1 MSDAKSGL
9 MLRQLNRARYSHW
22 ESYLERI
29 RHAARMI
36 ARDQG
41 FTDDGALTFPH
52 ALPEFRPD
60 YLGETIAAA
69 MLASTK
75 RRVADEEDW
84 ERWRPHL
91 LALIQK
97 VLNWPEGTRVR
108 ATALAAAKDALGI
121 RFGDGFFSD
130 DETLAETCV
139 DLRCFSAETLPQGQP
154 AAVQIRYGHHLVGL
168 AFISGLEP
176 YGHVSRVESILD
188 QARDFSL
195 RKSTGSFAGHWPF
208 WRAAFGYLADEL
220 RRRPRGDALKHLRD
234 DAKRAVSAGIQ
245 TCLHR
250 YLAPSRSGNG
260 ASEPA
265 TPVVADTP
273 IPVLMYHR
281 VSDDGDPAL
290 NRYRVTPA
298 QFRLQM
304 EWLKHNGFEPISLD
318 AMKEMRQGRRQ
329 LPRRPVLISFDDG
342 YSDFYHNAW
351 PVLRALD
358 FPSVMF
364 VVAGRVGERSD
375 WDEDLGRP
383 EPLMTWQ
390 QLLEISAAGVSIGS
404 HSVLHRRFS
413 RLSVL
418 EAHGEMQDS
427 ASIIE
432 RNLGRRPSSF
442 CYPYGVYDRSIEQIL
457 PICGYE
463 FGFTCDV
470 AAASL
475 RGNPLRL
482 PRIEVMGSD
491 DLDGFAASVMA
502 QMDRPR
508 VDIARGSV
516 SSS

>member
-1 MSDAKSGL
+1 
-9 MLRQLNRARYSHW
+9 
-22 ESYLERI
+22 
-29 RHAARMI
+29 
-36 ARDQG
+36 
-41 FTDDGALTFPH
+41 
-52 ALPEFRPD
+52 
-60 YLGETIAAA
+60 
-69 MLASTK
+69 
-75 RRVADEEDW
+75 
-84 ERWRPHL
+84 
-91 LALIQK
+91 
-97 VLNWPEGTRVR
+97 
-108 ATALAAAKDALGI
+108 
-121 RFGDGFFSD
+121 
-130 DETLAETCV
+130 
-139 DLRCFSAETLPQGQP
+139 
-154 AAVQIRYGHHLVGL
+154 
-168 AFISGLEP
+168 
-176 YGHVSRVESILD
+176 
-188 QARDFSL
+188 
-195 RKSTGSFAGHWPF
+195 
-208 WRAAFGYLADEL
+208 
-220 RRRPRGDALKHLRD
+220 
-234 DAKRAVSAGIQ
+234 
-245 TCLHR
+245 
-250 YLAPSRSGNG
+250 
-260 ASEPA
+260 
-265 TPVVADTP
+265 
-273 IPVLMYHR
+273 
-281 VSDDGDPAL
+281 
-290 NRYRVTPA
+290 
-298 QFRLQM
+298 
-304 EWLKHNGFEPISLD
+304 
-318 AMKEMRQGRRQ
+318 MKEMRQGRRQ

-508 VDIARGSV
+508 VDVARGSV